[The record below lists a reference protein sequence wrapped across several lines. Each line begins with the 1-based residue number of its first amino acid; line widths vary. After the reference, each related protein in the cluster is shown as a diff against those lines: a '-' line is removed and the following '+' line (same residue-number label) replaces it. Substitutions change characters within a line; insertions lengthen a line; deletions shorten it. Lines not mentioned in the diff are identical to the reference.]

1 MESTK
6 QERMS
11 VQNFLDKGDI
21 EEISLREA
29 FVKEYRNYHPEDN
42 LNNVVHTI
50 HNLNEILESAEK
62 KLDRSKTIGG

>member
-1 MESTK
+1 MESTT

-29 FVKEYRNYHPEDN
+29 FVKEYRNHHPEDN
-42 LNNVVHTI
+42 LSHVIHTI
-50 HNLNEILESAEK
+50 DNLNEILESAEK
-62 KLDRSKTIGG
+62 KLDRSKTIG